1 MMHSIYCSPSPSFTA
16 EVRETVACLFGR
28 EWFQKRIEEQDSV
41 VETVIEGFRC
51 SGPVSV
57 LLAGVY
63 RDKSTEELEKLVE
76 WAIRLAL
83 LNTTPEDL
91 RVMLRVFPP
100 APRVQRLLLEFMQ
113 P

>member
-16 EVRETVACLFGR
+16 EVRETAACLLGR
-28 EWFQKRIEEQDSV
+28 EWFQKRTEEQDSV
-41 VETVIEGFRC
+41 VETIIEGFRC
-51 SGPVSV
+51 SGSVCV

-63 RDKSTEELEKLVE
+63 QDKSTEELEKLVE
-76 WAIRLAL
+76 WAIRCAL